1 MALVTV
7 YDKVGTALIVEGSD
21 AREYIASGGYFAT
34 LNDVPTKATPTI
46 EVTEPEEVPI
56 PSPSPD
62 VIVSR
67 RKAGK

>member
-1 MALVTV
+1 MALVTI
-7 YDKVGTALIVEGSD
+7 YDKEGNAKLKEAVD
-21 AREYIASGGYFAT
+21 ARECVATGEYFMS
-34 LNDVPTKATPTI
+34 PP
-46 EVTEPEEVPI
+46 EVKVEEVVSTPVDI